1 MVKLNIEMAMANLI
15 KRIAVTNSRL
25 PGMAAAANEYKDE
38 SGLSTSDHRPAVRN
52 SKHDPVELNGL
63 SYHPEVKSG
72 NDHDRIASLPPGPN
86 QIRSTTKYTVTSEPN
101 PFAEQ
106 KSRGPKG
113 EDANEQIGRYG
124 IKPNSSGLIEVE
136 TRSLDS
142 SAERAESLQDSEIKR
157 AEDSDDEVVLVG
169 KKGRW

>member
-1 MVKLNIEMAMANLI
+1 MVKLNIEMAMGNLI

-25 PGMAAAANEYKDE
+25 PGMSAAANEYKDD
-38 SGLSTSDHRPAVRN
+38 SGISSSNHRSAVRN
-52 SKHDPVELNGL
+52 SKHGSVELDGL
-63 SYHPEVKSG
+63 HYHPEVKSG
-72 NDHDRIASLPPGPN
+72 SDHDRVASVPLGPN

-106 KSRGPKG
+106 QPRGPT
-113 EDANEQIGRYG
+113 EQAVNGHKERYDV
-124 IKPNSSGLIEVE
+124 KTNSSGLIEVE

-142 SAERAESLQDSEIKR
+142 SADRAESLQDSEMKR

-169 KKGRW
+169 KKRRW